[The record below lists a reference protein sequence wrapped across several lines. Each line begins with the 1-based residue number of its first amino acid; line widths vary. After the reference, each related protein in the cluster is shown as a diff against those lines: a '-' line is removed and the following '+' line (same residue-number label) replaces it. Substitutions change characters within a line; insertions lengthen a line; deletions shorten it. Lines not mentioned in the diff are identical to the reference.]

1 MTTEQAA
8 SIMTI
13 DDVSVYLQLHPLT
26 VRRLARAGEIPAMKI
41 GRQWRVQRELLDR
54 WLEEQSLKNVV
65 AGQDTDDTEA

>member
-1 MTTEQAA
+1 MTTEQAV

-13 DDVSVYLQLHPLT
+13 DDVSAYLQLHPLT

-65 AGQDTDDTEA
+65 VSPDTATE

>member
-1 MTTEQAA
+1 MTTEQVA

-54 WLEEQSLKNVV
+54 WLEEQSLKNVAV
-65 AGQDTDDTEA
+65 VPEIVTE

>member
-1 MTTEQAA
+1 MTTEQVA

-54 WLEEQSLKNVV
+54 WIEEQSLKNVV
-65 AGQDTDDTEA
+65 VAAETAAE